1 MPIGRGSRTEATD
14 FAIMKD
20 TEGGHDWNPIHT
32 VPLNVDSAIYR
43 SYSPYKLK
51 ASNALWSNYCFAPL
65 PFGARPMN
73 RIDLPAHDRAIVDQ
87 FTRQAV
93 GFAAGPELHA
103 DEVLALMVNA
113 AGLGPNDHAIDL
125 ACGTGSVACALA
137 KHAAHVVGVDA
148 TPAMLDQARVLATS
162 LELSNLD
169 WEEGSIY
176 AVPYAKESFH
186 AVTCRFAFHH
196 LENPRR
202 AFAEMVRLTA
212 PGGRVVLCDGIAS
225 DDPAKAQAF
234 NAMERR
240 RDPSTV
246 EFRTLGYL
254 CEMFAEMGLS
264 EPEVR
269 MFQVSYLAADL
280 VKASFPESDDRS
292 GLLALIEGSI
302 ENDSLG
308 MGAHVSV
315 EGVRIAYQSV
325 VLSAVKLD

>member
-1 MPIGRGSRTEATD
+1 
-14 FAIMKD
+14 
-20 TEGGHDWNPIHT
+20 
-32 VPLNVDSAIYR
+32 
-43 SYSPYKLK
+43 
-51 ASNALWSNYCFAPL
+51 
-65 PFGARPMN
+65 MN

>member
-1 MPIGRGSRTEATD
+1 
-14 FAIMKD
+14 
-20 TEGGHDWNPIHT
+20 
-32 VPLNVDSAIYR
+32 
-43 SYSPYKLK
+43 
-51 ASNALWSNYCFAPL
+51 
-65 PFGARPMN
+65 
-73 RIDLPAHDRAIVDQ
+73 
-87 FTRQAV
+87 
-93 GFAAGPELHA
+93 
-103 DEVLALMVNA
+103 
-113 AGLGPNDHAIDL
+113 
-125 ACGTGSVACALA
+125 
-137 KHAAHVVGVDA
+137 
-148 TPAMLDQARVLATS
+148 
-162 LELSNLD
+162 
-169 WEEGSIY
+169 
-176 AVPYAKESFH
+176 
-186 AVTCRFAFHH
+186 
-196 LENPRR
+196 
-202 AFAEMVRLTA
+202 MVRLTA